1 VVETYNRAVWPVQ
14 VVAYAL
20 ALALV
25 WLAMRPRYGGDRL
38 AGHKLAGAALAAAW
52 GWTGTVFHL
61 KYFAAVNFLAPVYG
75 ALFIVQAFLLAWTA
89 AIRGR
94 IASRAQ
100 SDPFGWAGLG
110 LVVYAIIGYPLIAE
124 VAGDGLQ
131 SAPVVGL
138 APGPTAVFTLG
149 VLLLVEG
156 RTPLHLTVVPVLCA
170 YRRRHSVGA
179 GCGRG
184 NGTAAD
190 RARYTRP
197 DRLEEL
203 AAPTGMNQR
212 NGFLHWRE
220 FFPN

>member
-1 VVETYNRAVWPVQ
+1 MLPFTAEVLSSVVETYNRAVWPVQ

-25 WLAMRPRYGGDRL
+25 WLAMRPRYGGDRR

-124 VAGDGLQ
+124 VAGEGLQ

-156 RTPLHLTVVPVLCA
+156 RTPLHLTVVPVLWSLIA
-170 YRRRHSVGA
+170 GVTAWELGVAEEMALPLIGLGTLALIVWKNWRRR
-179 GCGRG
+179 RG
-184 NGTAAD
+184 
-190 RARYTRP
+190 
-197 DRLEEL
+197 
-203 AAPTGMNQR
+203 
-212 NGFLHWRE
+212 
-220 FFPN
+220 